1 MLKQEGTGRSGDY
14 NDIDRLY
21 AAPHGA
27 TSMEERLRGVSPTF
41 AAVVGVVQDRNIT
54 FLAGSL
60 AYYAFVSL
68 IPLFLLVLVAAS
80 TVGSEAFADRMV
92 ALTQGF
98 LTPDAQDAL
107 MGAVVDAP
115 GAAGA
120 SAVGAI
126 ALVWSTLK
134 IFRGIDVAFSQIY
147 GTAGEKGFVGQIV
160 DALLALTVI
169 VVAIAAAVV
178 ASAAFV
184 LLPDVPYLGLL
195 NPLLLVVG
203 LTAAFLPLY
212 YLFPDVGLDLREA
225 LPGAAV
231 AAVGWAALQAL
242 FQVYAANAGN
252 YEAYG
257 VVGGVL
263 LLVTWLYFAGL
274 LLLVGAVV
282 NFVLA
287 DRTAP
292 DEADAVAPAP
302 EGVEAPESRVERDE
316 FEPDTEREPLPA
328 GRAGETDL
336 REELRLLRGDV
347 TDLAREVRASR
358 GRGTRWGPYVA
369 LLFGTVMTVSAF
381 YLLSGVWALLSMLVI
396 WTATLGLVVV
406 IVLIGVG
413 WSLLDVP
420 GRLRP

>member
-1 MLKQEGTGRSGDY
+1 
-14 NDIDRLY
+14 
-21 AAPHGA
+21 
-27 TSMEERLRGVSPTF
+27 MEERLRGISPTL
-41 AAVVGVVQDRNIT
+41 AAVVAVVRDRNIT

-80 TVGSEAFADRMV
+80 TVGGEAFADRMV

-98 LTPDAQDAL
+98 LTPDAQEAL
-107 MGAVVDAP
+107 MDAVIDAP

-126 ALVWSTLK
+126 VLLWSTLR

-147 GTAGEKGFVGQIV
+147 GTAGEKGFVGQMV
-160 DALLALTVI
+160 DALIALIVI

-195 NPLLLVVG
+195 NPLLLIVG
-203 LTAAFLPLY
+203 LTGAFLPLY
-212 YLFPDVGLDLREA
+212 YIFPDAGLDLREA

-231 AAVGWAALQAL
+231 AAAGWAALQAL

-257 VVGGVL
+257 VVGGAL

-287 DRTAP
+287 DRGSPKAETAVV
-292 DEADAVAPAP
+292 EDAAIEEEP
-302 EGVEAPESRVERDE
+302 EPHVERDE
-316 FEPDTEREPLPA
+316 YDPDTERGPLPTE
-328 GRAGETDL
+328 RDGETDL
-336 REELRLLRGDV
+336 GEEVRLLRGDV
-347 TDLAREVRASR
+347 AELARDVRASR
-358 GRGTRWGPYVA
+358 DRGTRWGPYVA

-406 IVLIGVG
+406 IVLLNVG
-413 WSLLDVP
+413 WDLLDLP
-420 GRLRP
+420 GRLRS

>member
-1 MLKQEGTGRSGDY
+1 
-14 NDIDRLY
+14 
-21 AAPHGA
+21 
-27 TSMEERLRGVSPTF
+27 MEERLRGVSPTL

-98 LTPDAQDAL
+98 LTPDAQEAL
-107 MGAVVDAP
+107 MDAVVGAP

-120 SAVGAI
+120 SVVGAI

-160 DALLALTVI
+160 DALIALAVI
-169 VVAIAAAVV
+169 VVALAAAVV

-302 EGVEAPESRVERDE
+302 DETPASRVERDE

-328 GRAGETDL
+328 GQAGETDL

-347 TDLAREVRASR
+347 TELTREVRASR

-420 GRLRP
+420 SRLRP